1 MALNQTIFSPL
12 TNYSGSV
19 TAFTYP
25 GADNIGSALQII
37 SSSLPAY
44 QSTGWEYKMSIIP
57 FVTTQTTQQNV
68 TSLQLNLRSSRKYI
82 INGYLFGSTI
92 RSANGFRVGVATTNA
107 EVHYAIEVPTTTTSI
122 TYGFSVTAN
131 AGSGPGSSLTNYY
144 LVQLK
149 GIVITT
155 AAANPTFTPT
165 ISSEGAGGGATD
177 VAMGPSVIY
186 YREY

>member
-12 TNYSGSV
+12 TNFSGSI

-25 GADNIGSALQII
+25 GGANVGNALQII

-44 QSTGWEYKMSIIP
+44 QATGWQYKTSIVP
-57 FVTTQTTQQNV
+57 FKTTNTAQQNV
-68 TSLQLNLRSSRKYI
+68 TDLQLNLVSGRKYI

-92 RSANGFRVGVATTNA
+92 RAANGFRVGVALSNV
-107 EVHYAIEVPTTTTSI
+107 ESHYAIEVPTTTTAI
-122 TYGFSVTAN
+122 TYGFSITAN

-149 GIVITT
+149 AIAIATGTP
-155 AAANPTFTPT
+155 ATFTPT

-177 VAMGPSVIY
+177 VAIGPSVIY